1 MRKILIMLLL
11 LAISISSVFGNVDV
25 DANSIINNRKN
36 WFYANVVGESMKTYY
51 PHQSTVIIKP
61 IDFSSVKVGQVVA
74 YKNNFGDEVVHRVE
88 RQVDSGFLMKG
99 SNNKGLDSTVLTDKN
114 ILGVVYV
121 TFNEKSET
129 SRTLLA
135 CVQK

>member
-1 MRKILIMLLL
+1 MKKLLL
-11 LAISISSVFGNVDV
+11 ILLLIVSSLNVFGNVDI
-25 DANSIINNRKN
+25 DANSLINNRKN
-36 WFYANVVGESMKTYY
+36 WFYANVVGESMRMYY

-88 RQVDSGFLMKG
+88 KKVDGGFLMKG

-121 TFNEKSET
+121 TFNEKSNT

-135 CVQK
+135 CVEK

>member
-1 MRKILIMLLL
+1 MLLL
-11 LAISISSVFGNVDV
+11 LISTLNVFGNVDT
-25 DANSIINNRKN
+25 DAKDLINNRKN
-36 WFYANVVGESMKTYY
+36 WFYANIVGDSMKLYY
-51 PHQSTVIIKP
+51 PYKSTVIIKP
-61 IDFSSVKVGQVVA
+61 IDFSLIKVGQIVA

-88 RQVDSGFLMKG
+88 KQVVNGFLMKG
-99 SNNKGLDSTVLTDKN
+99 SNNKELDSTILTDKN